1 MHTVTDYMSTDHKH
15 CDDVFAALENSVKNG
30 RWDAAAETFKDFI
43 EAMQAHFMMEEEVLF
58 PAFEQATG
66 SSAGPTA
73 VMRGEHQQMRDIFVE
88 LRDAFEQRNPDEFSG
103 VADTLNIMLQQHN
116 MKEEGILYP
125 MTDRVLAN
133 TREEVLDAMNK
144 LAPCAEINP

>member
-1 MHTVTDYMSTDHKH
+1 MNTVTDYMSIDHKH
-15 CDDVFAALENSVKNG
+15 CDEVFAALENSVRNG
-30 RWDAAAETFKDFI
+30 RWDTAI
-43 EAMQAHFMMEEEVLF
+43 EAFKAFIGAMQVHFDMEETVLF

-73 VMRGEHQQMRDIFVE
+73 VMRGEHQQMREIFDE
-88 LRDAFEQRNPDEFSG
+88 LRDALDRQEADDFSG

-125 MTDRVLAN
+125 MADRMLSA
-133 TREEVLDAMNK
+133 RRDALLTEMSNLK
-144 LAPCAEINP
+144 EPSHHV

>member
-30 RWDAAAETFKDFI
+30 RWDAAAETFKEFT
-43 EAMQAHFMMEEEVLF
+43 EAMQVHFAMEEEVLF

-73 VMRGEHQQMRDIFVE
+73 VMRGEHLQMRDIFDE
-88 LRDAFEQRNPDEFSG
+88 LRDALDRNDAADFAG

-125 MTDRVLAN
+125 MADRMLSASRDSLLTEMRNLKVPA
-133 TREEVLDAMNK
+133 
-144 LAPCAEINP
+144 